1 MKTLAVISGQ
11 VVLAMTLLV
20 ASINSRTFGEE
31 LASITDVDQKV
42 HGSSRT
48 AMEHDYLVV
57 IFASESCPIANSY
70 IPALN
75 SLKRDFNEAK
85 FDYVIVHTNKSLSV
99 EEAKNHAK
107 EFELKWSVALDPDQ
121 AIAKSYDAKVSPEAF
136 VVDLKNSSIV
146 YRGRIDDR
154 FPDYG
159 KKKPTASRE
168 DLKVALS
175 ELAAGKAVSVPETK
189 AVGCLIRRR

>member
-1 MKTLAVISGQ
+1 MKTLAVVSLR
-11 VVLAMTLLV
+11 VVLALTLLV
-20 ASINSRTFGEE
+20 AGRDTRASGEE
-31 LASITDVDQKV
+31 LAPISDVDQKV
-42 HGSSRT
+42 HGSST
-48 AMEHDYLVV
+48 IKMERDYLVV

-75 SLKRDFNEAK
+75 SLKRDFGEAK
-85 FDYVIVHTNKSLSV
+85 FDYVIVHTNKSLTA

-107 EFELKWSVALDPDQ
+107 EFELNWSVALDPDQ

-175 ELAAGKAVSVPETK
+175 ELAAGKAISVPETK